1 MFTIEDFLRVS
12 NQMRDYYAKKI
23 KDSFQEFNFSPN
35 EISILIGVSKTLIS
49 RSVDSL
55 EKKGLICTC
64 IDEKDSR
71 IHHLQLTGEC
81 KPILKIID
89 EEIGKINK
97 TLFNDVSVEE
107 MKSLKQTMSKLQKCV
122 EKEE

>member
-1 MFTIEDFLRVS
+1 M
-12 NQMRDYYAKKI
+12 KKI
-23 KDSFQEFNFSPN
+23 VEYTIYNSQA
-35 EISILIGVSKTLIS
+35 
-49 RSVDSL
+49 SV
-55 EKKGLICTC
+55 
-64 IDEKDSR
+64 
-71 IHHLQLTGEC
+71 
-81 KPILKIID
+81 KIID